1 VSLASRLYHGETTY
15 DFVGRRRLW
24 FAISGVLLLVSL
36 LSLFVPGLNFGIDFK
51 GGAVFRV
58 QPEKAVTEA
67 QVRAAVG
74 PEAKVV
80 QVTEEAPVQVIVQT
94 EELSQEQVAK
104 IRRDLAA
111 VAGVQSNDVSTD
123 SIGSKWG
130 SAVSRRAVTALLAF
144 LVVVTVY
151 VSLRMELKMAVAAL
165 VALLHDLLI
174 TAGIY
179 ALARFEVSPAT
190 VIAVLTIMGYSLYDT
205 VVVFDK
211 VRENTGSLT
220 SMSRSTYSD
229 AANLAIN
236 QTMMRSLNTSLAS
249 LLPILG
255 LLLVGA
261 FLLGAETL
269 KDLALALFVGV
280 AAGTYS
286 SIFIATP
293 LVAAW
298 KEREPRYAQL
308 RARVERLAAQGV
320 SGDRPERAGRAAVTG
335 RGARTIAAPEAGR
348 RAAGT
353 AAGRRRAGGVRGTP
367 GGVPGE
373 SASAPPPE
381 PDAPGLVADDEPE
394 PEELRPDAELAE
406 ADAETDQDERA
417 GVAPAPTR
425 RQPQK
430 PRPAQQ
436 RRKPSGRQPSR
447 PAKRRRR

>member
-1 VSLASRLYHGETTY
+1 VSLASRLYHGETSY

-24 FAISGVLLLVSL
+24 FTISGVLLLVSVV
-36 LSLFVPGLNFGIDFK
+36 SLFVPGLNFGIDFK

-58 QPEKAVTEA
+58 QPSQTVTEA
-67 QVRAAVG
+67 QVRDAVG
-74 PEAKVV
+74 PLAKVV
-80 QVTEEAPVQVIVQT
+80 QVTEEAPQQVIVQT
-94 EELSQEQVAK
+94 EELSQEQIAK
-104 IRRDLAA
+104 VRADLAE
-111 VAGVQSNDVSTD
+111 VTDVQSNAVSTD

-130 SAVSRRAVTALLAF
+130 STVSRKAVTALLVF
-144 LVVVTVY
+144 LVVVTIY
-151 VSLRMELKMAVAAL
+151 VSLRMEFKMAVAAL
-165 VALLHDLLI
+165 VALVHDLVI

-179 ALARFEVSPAT
+179 ALAGFEVSPAT
-190 VIAVLTIMGYSLYDT
+190 VIGLLTILGYSLYDT

-220 SMSRSTYSD
+220 SMSRTTYSE
-229 AANLAIN
+229 AANLAVN
-236 QTMMRSLNTSLAS
+236 QTIMRSLNTSLAS
-249 LLPILG
+249 LLPIAA
-255 LLLVGA
+255 LLFVGA

-308 RARVERLAAQGV
+308 RARVARLAAQGAA
-320 SGDRPERAGRAAVTG
+320 GEKAERPGRAVASSRRGERAIAGRSGAAPGRAS
-335 RGARTIAAPEAGR
+335 R
-348 RAAGT
+348 RAA
-353 AAGRRRAGGVRGTP
+353 APAEP
-367 GGVPGE
+367 EVP
-373 SASAPPPE
+373 
-381 PDAPGLVADDEPE
+381 PDEEELELDAELDEPE
-394 PEELRPDAELAE
+394 AAPAEPDEAE
-406 ADAETDQDERA
+406 ADERA
-417 GVAPAPTR
+417 GVAPAPTQ

-436 RRKPSGRQPSR
+436 RRKPSGRQASR

>member
-24 FAISGVLLLVSL
+24 FTISGVLLLVSL

-58 QPEKAVTEA
+58 QPERPVTEA
-67 QVRAAVG
+67 QVRNAVG
-74 PEAKVV
+74 AEAKVV
-80 QVTEEAPVQVIVQT
+80 QVTQEAPVQVIVQT
-94 EELSQEQVAK
+94 EELSQEQVAR
-104 IRRDLAA
+104 IRRELAE
-111 VAGVQSNDVSTD
+111 VTGVQSNDVSTD

-130 SAVSRRAVTALLAF
+130 SAVSRRAVIALLAF

-151 VSLRMELKMAVAAL
+151 VSLRMELKMAAAAL
-165 VALLHDLLI
+165 VALVHDLII

-190 VIAVLTIMGYSLYDT
+190 VIALLTILGYSLYDT

-220 SMSRSTYSD
+220 SMSRTTYSD
-229 AANLAIN
+229 ATNLAIN

-280 AAGTYS
+280 AAGAYS
-286 SIFIATP
+286 SIFIAAP
-293 LVAAW
+293 LVAVW

-308 RARVERLAAQGV
+308 RARVERLAAQGAT
-320 SGDRPERAGRAAVTG
+320 GDKPERAGRAAVAG
-335 RGARTIAAPEAGR
+335 RGARAVATSEAGR
-348 RAAGT
+348 TRAAGT
-353 AAGRRRAGGVRGTP
+353 AAGRRRGAAGGAA
-367 GGVPGE
+367 
-373 SASAPPPE
+373 ASAPPPE
-381 PDAPGLVADDEPE
+381 PDAPGLIADDALE
-394 PEELRPDAELAE
+394 PEELQPDTELA
-406 ADAETDQDERA
+406 DDGAEPDQDERA

>member
-1 VSLASRLYHGETTY
+1 MSLASRLYHGETTY

-24 FAISGVLLLVSL
+24 FAISGALLLVSL

-58 QPEKAVTEA
+58 QPERAVTEA

-74 PEAKVV
+74 SEAKVV

-94 EELSQEQVAK
+94 EELSQDQVAK
-104 IRRDLAA
+104 IRRDLAELS
-111 VAGVQSNDVSTD
+111 GVQSNDVSTAA
-123 SIGSKWG
+123 IGSKWG
-130 SAVSRRAVTALLAF
+130 SSVSRRAVTALLAF
-144 LVVVTVY
+144 LVVVTIY

-190 VIAVLTIMGYSLYDT
+190 VIALLTILGYSLYDT

-229 AANLAIN
+229 AANLAVN

-320 SGDRPERAGRAAVTG
+320 TGDKPERAGRAAVTG

-353 AAGRRRAGGVRGTP
+353 AAGRRRAAP
-367 GGVPGE
+367 
-373 SASAPPPE
+373 PPPE

-406 ADAETDQDERA
+406 ADTETDQDERA
-417 GVAPAPTR
+417 GVAPAPT

>member
-24 FAISGVLLLVSL
+24 FTISGVLLLISL
-36 LSLFVPGLNFGIDFK
+36 VSLFVPGLNFGIDFK

-58 QPEKAVTEA
+58 QPATAVTEA
-67 QVRAAVG
+67 QVRQAVG
-74 PEAKVV
+74 PDAKVV
-80 QVTEEAPVQVIVQT
+80 QVTEQQPVQVIVQT
-94 EELSQEQVAK
+94 EELSQDQVAT
-104 IRRDLAA
+104 IRAELAK
-111 VAGVQSNDVSTD
+111 VGGVQSNAVSTD
-123 SIGSKWG
+123 AIGSKWG
-130 SAVSRRAVTALLAF
+130 SQVSRKALLALLAF
-144 LVVVTVY
+144 LVVVTIY
-151 VSLRMELKMAVAAL
+151 VSFRMEFKMAGAAL
-165 VALLHDLLI
+165 VALLHDLII

-179 ALARFEVSPAT
+179 ALARFEVTPAT
-190 VIAVLTIMGYSLYDT
+190 VIALLTILGYSLYDT

-220 SMSRSTYSD
+220 SMSRTTYSD
-229 AANLAIN
+229 AANLAVN

-286 SIFIATP
+286 SVFIATP

-298 KEREPRYAQL
+298 KEREPRYRQL
-308 RARVERLAAQGV
+308 RARVERLAVQGAA
-320 SGDRPERAGRAAVTG
+320 GERPERAGRAAVAG
-335 RGARTIAAPEAGR
+335 RGGRAAAATDGGRTPAADTAAARR
-348 RAAGT
+348 RAA
-353 AAGRRRAGGVRGTP
+353 ARR
-367 GGVPGE
+367 E
-373 SASAPPPE
+373 PPPE
-381 PDAPGLVADDEPE
+381 PAAPGLVADDQLEAEALPA
-394 PEELRPDAELAE
+394 DGELA
-406 ADAETDQDERA
+406 DAAGEPDQDERA
-417 GVAPAPTR
+417 AVTPAPTR

>member
-24 FAISGVLLLVSL
+24 FTISGVLLLVSL
-36 LSLFVPGLNFGIDFK
+36 VSLFVPGLNFGIDFK

-58 QPEKAVTEA
+58 QPATSVTEA
-67 QVRAAVG
+67 QVRQAIG

-80 QVTEEAPVQVIVQT
+80 QVTEQKPIQVIVQT
-94 EELSQEQVAK
+94 EELSQDQVAK
-104 IRRDLAA
+104 IRTELAK
-111 VAGVQSNDVSTD
+111 VAGVQPNAVSTE

-130 SAVSRRAVTALLAF
+130 SQVSRKALLGLLAF

-151 VSLRMELKMAVAAL
+151 VSFRMEFKMAVAAL
-165 VALLHDLLI
+165 IALLHDLLI

-179 ALARFEVSPAT
+179 ALARFEVTPAT
-190 VIAVLTIMGYSLYDT
+190 VIALLTILGYSLYDT

-220 SMSRSTYSD
+220 SMSRTTYSD
-229 AANLAIN
+229 AANLAVN

-255 LLLVGA
+255 LLIVGA

-298 KEREPRYAQL
+298 KEREPRYRQL
-308 RARVERLAAQGV
+308 RARVERLAAQGAT
-320 SGDRPERAGRAAVTG
+320 GERPERAGRAATG
-335 RGARTIAAPEAGR
+335 RAGR
-348 RAAGT
+348 AAAADGGRTRAAGT
-353 AAGRRRAGGVRGTP
+353 AAARRRGAATP
-367 GGVPGE
+367 RQ
-373 SASAPPPE
+373 AAPPE
-381 PDAPGLVADDEPE
+381 PAAPGLVADDELEAEALPA
-394 PEELRPDAELAE
+394 DTELADV
-406 ADAETDQDERA
+406 ADEPDQDERA
-417 GVAPAPTR
+417 AVAPAPTR

-430 PRPAQQ
+430 PRPAGQ

>member
-1 VSLASRLYHGETTY
+1 MSLASRLYHGETSY

-24 FAISGVLLLVSL
+24 FTISGVLLLISVV
-36 LSLFVPGLNFGIDFK
+36 SLFVPGLNFGIDFK

-58 QPEKAVTEA
+58 QPSQTVTEA
-67 QVRAAVG
+67 QVRDAVG
-74 PEAKVV
+74 PLAKVV
-80 QVTEEAPVQVIVQT
+80 QVTEEAPQQVIVQT
-94 EELSQEQVAK
+94 EELSQEQIAK
-104 IRRDLAA
+104 VRADLAE
-111 VAGVQSNDVSTD
+111 VADVQSNAVSTD

-130 SAVSRRAVTALLAF
+130 STVSRKAVTALLVF

-151 VSLRMELKMAVAAL
+151 VSLRMEFKMAVAAL
-165 VALLHDLLI
+165 VALVHDLVI

-179 ALARFEVSPAT
+179 ALAGFEVTPAT
-190 VIAVLTIMGYSLYDT
+190 VIGLLTILGYSLYDT

-220 SMSRSTYSD
+220 SMSRTTYSE
-229 AANLAIN
+229 AANLAVN
-236 QTMMRSLNTSLAS
+236 QTIMRSLNTSLAS
-249 LLPILG
+249 LLPIAA
-255 LLLVGA
+255 LLFVGA

-308 RARVERLAAQGV
+308 RARVARLAAQGAA
-320 SGDRPERAGRAAVTG
+320 GEKAERPARAVASSRRGERAIAGRSGAAPGRAS
-335 RGARTIAAPEAGR
+335 R
-348 RAAGT
+348 RAASP
-353 AAGRRRAGGVRGTP
+353 AEP
-367 GGVPGE
+367 EVP
-373 SASAPPPE
+373 
-381 PDAPGLVADDEPE
+381 PDEEELELDAELDEPE
-394 PEELRPDAELAE
+394 AAPAEPDEAE
-406 ADAETDQDERA
+406 ADERA
-417 GVAPAPTR
+417 GVAPVPTQ

-436 RRKPSGRQPSR
+436 RRKPSGRQASR

>member
-1 VSLASRLYHGETTY
+1 VSLASRLYHGETSY

-24 FAISGVLLLVSL
+24 FTISGVLLLISVV
-36 LSLFVPGLNFGIDFK
+36 SLFVPGLNFGIDFK

-58 QPEKAVTEA
+58 QPSQTVTEA
-67 QVRAAVG
+67 QVRDAVG
-74 PEAKVV
+74 PVAKVV
-80 QVTEEAPVQVIVQT
+80 QVTEEAPQQVIVQT
-94 EELSQEQVAK
+94 EELSQEQIAK
-104 IRRDLAA
+104 VRADLAE
-111 VAGVQSNDVSTD
+111 VAEVQSNAVSTD

-130 SAVSRRAVTALLAF
+130 STVSRKAVIALLVF
-144 LVVVTVY
+144 LVVVTIY
-151 VSLRMELKMAVAAL
+151 VSLRMEFKMAVAAL
-165 VALLHDLLI
+165 VALVHDLVI

-179 ALARFEVSPAT
+179 ALAGFEVTPAT
-190 VIAVLTIMGYSLYDT
+190 VIGLLTILGYSLYDT

-220 SMSRSTYSD
+220 SMSRTTYSQ
-229 AANLAIN
+229 AANLAVN
-236 QTMMRSLNTSLAS
+236 QTIMRSLNTSLAS
-249 LLPILG
+249 LLPIAA
-255 LLLVGA
+255 LLFVGA

-308 RARVERLAAQGV
+308 RARVARLAAQGAA
-320 SGDRPERAGRAAVTG
+320 GEKAERPARAVASSRRGEQAIAGRSG
-335 RGARTIAAPEAGR
+335 AAPGRASR
-348 RAAGT
+348 RAA
-353 AAGRRRAGGVRGTP
+353 
-367 GGVPGE
+367 
-373 SASAPPPE
+373 AP
-381 PDAPGLVADDEPE
+381 AEPE
-394 PEELRPDAELAE
+394 VPPDEEELELDAELDEPAAAPAEPDEAE
-406 ADAETDQDERA
+406 ADERA
-417 GVAPAPTR
+417 GVAPAPTQ

-436 RRKPSGRQPSR
+436 RRKPSGRQASR

>member
-1 VSLASRLYHGETTY
+1 VSLASRLYHGETSY

-24 FAISGVLLLVSL
+24 FTISGVLLLISAV
-36 LSLFVPGLNFGIDFK
+36 SLFVPGLNFGIDFK

-58 QPEKAVTEA
+58 QPSQTVTEA
-67 QVRAAVG
+67 QVRDAVG
-74 PEAKVV
+74 PVAKVV
-80 QVTEEAPVQVIVQT
+80 QVTEEAPQQVIVQT
-94 EELSQEQVAK
+94 EELSQEQIAK
-104 IRRDLAA
+104 VRADLAE
-111 VAGVQSNDVSTD
+111 VAGVQSNAVSTD

-130 SAVSRRAVTALLAF
+130 STVSRKAVIALLVF

-151 VSLRMELKMAVAAL
+151 VSLRMEFKMAVAAL
-165 VALLHDLLI
+165 VALVHDLVI

-179 ALARFEVSPAT
+179 ALAGFEVSPAT
-190 VIAVLTIMGYSLYDT
+190 VIGLLTILGYSLYDT

-220 SMSRSTYSD
+220 SMSRTTYSQ
-229 AANLAIN
+229 AANLAVN
-236 QTMMRSLNTSLAS
+236 QTIMRSLNTSLAS
-249 LLPILG
+249 LLPIAA
-255 LLLVGA
+255 LLFVGA

-308 RARVERLAAQGV
+308 RARVARLAAQGAA
-320 SGDRPERAGRAAVTG
+320 GEKAERPGRAVASSRRGERAIAGRSGPAPG
-335 RGARTIAAPEAGR
+335 RGS
-348 RAAGT
+348 
-353 AAGRRRAGGVRGTP
+353 RRAG
-367 GGVPGE
+367 
-373 SASAPPPE
+373 AP
-381 PDAPGLVADDEPE
+381 AEPE
-394 PEELRPDAELAE
+394 VPPDEEELELDAELDEPAAAPAEPDEAE
-406 ADAETDQDERA
+406 ADERA

-436 RRKPSGRQPSR
+436 RRKPSGRQASR

>member
-1 VSLASRLYHGETTY
+1 VSLASRLYHGETSY

-24 FAISGVLLLVSL
+24 FTISGVLLLISVV
-36 LSLFVPGLNFGIDFK
+36 SLFVPGLNFGIDFK

-58 QPEKAVTEA
+58 QPSQTVTEA
-67 QVRAAVG
+67 QVRDAVG
-74 PEAKVV
+74 PVAKVV
-80 QVTEEAPVQVIVQT
+80 QVTEEAPQQVIVQT
-94 EELSQEQVAK
+94 EELSQEQIAK
-104 IRRDLAA
+104 VRADLAE
-111 VAGVQSNDVSTD
+111 VADVQSNAVSTD

-130 SAVSRRAVTALLAF
+130 STVSRKAVIALLVF
-144 LVVVTVY
+144 LVVVTIY
-151 VSLRMELKMAVAAL
+151 VSLRMEFKMAVAAL
-165 VALLHDLLI
+165 VALVHDLVI

-179 ALARFEVSPAT
+179 ALAGFEVTPAT
-190 VIAVLTIMGYSLYDT
+190 VIGLLTILGYSLYDT

-220 SMSRSTYSD
+220 SMSRTTYSQ
-229 AANLAIN
+229 AANLAVN
-236 QTMMRSLNTSLAS
+236 QTIMRSLNTSLAS
-249 LLPILG
+249 LLPIAA
-255 LLLVGA
+255 LLFVGA

-308 RARVERLAAQGV
+308 RARVARLAAQGAA
-320 SGDRPERAGRAAVTG
+320 GEKAERPARAVASLRRGEQAIAGRSGAAPG
-335 RGARTIAAPEAGR
+335 RASRRAAAPAAPE
-348 RAAGT
+348 
-353 AAGRRRAGGVRGTP
+353 
-367 GGVPGE
+367 VP
-373 SASAPPPE
+373 
-381 PDAPGLVADDEPE
+381 PDE
-394 PEELRPDAELAE
+394 EELELDAELDEPAAAPAEPDEAE
-406 ADAETDQDERA
+406 AAERA
-417 GVAPAPTR
+417 GVAPAPTQ

-436 RRKPSGRQPSR
+436 RRKPSGRQASR